1 MKSPLAFALLGLL
14 LQTPHPRGRISADEL
29 VATLYKQSGCN
40 DPQLHRDAAHTIL
53 IEHLEY
59 YDFRGDGNEEAIV
72 VASTCW
78 TGTAGPDV
86 HAVYA
91 RNAAGK
97 LVELPILDQ
106 GPKSPFNQKTPPP
119 LVGNRNYS
127 LAVEEGQLT
136 ARWSDTSDREEPLVI
151 WYNWNGSAFVIDYV
165 KQSGPFKTS
174 YDCTKA
180 TQEVELAICYSKAVS
195 VLDTELDE
203 LYRDQMGRSSVEERA
218 KLREQQR
225 TWLVQRNK
233 CTIYKWWVE
242 CLSDLYSKRIAALR
256 QQSN

>member
-1 MKSPLAFALLGLL
+1 MRLTFAFALLGLL
-14 LQTPHPRGRISADEL
+14 LQSPPRRSERISADEL

-40 DPQLHRDAAHTIL
+40 DPHLHLDAAHAIL

-59 YDFRGDGNEEAIV
+59 YDFRGDGNEEAVV
-72 VASTCW
+72 VAYTCW

-91 RNAAGK
+91 RGSAGK
-97 LVELPILDQ
+97 IVELPILDE

-136 ARWSDTSDREEPLVI
+136 ARYKDTSDREEPVVI

-165 KQSGPFKTS
+165 KQTGPFKTS
-174 YDCTKA
+174 YDCTKT
-180 TQEVELAICYSKAVS
+180 TQEVELAICYSVAVS
-195 VLDTELDE
+195 ALDLELAELYHQQLYKVSAEKKVQLREEQRNWVAQRNRCSLRVDCLTEL
-203 LYRDQMGRSSVEERA
+203 YH
-218 KLREQQR
+218 
-225 TWLVQRNK
+225 
-233 CTIYKWWVE
+233 
-242 CLSDLYSKRIAALR
+242 KRIAELR
-256 QQSN
+256 QLAK